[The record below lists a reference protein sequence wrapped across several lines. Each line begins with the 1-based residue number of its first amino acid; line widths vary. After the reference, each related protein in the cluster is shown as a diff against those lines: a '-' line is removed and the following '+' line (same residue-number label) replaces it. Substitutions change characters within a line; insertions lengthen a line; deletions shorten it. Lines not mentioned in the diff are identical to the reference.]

1 MEGGERVRRMGVEG
15 GEGEGEGGGEE
26 RWGGRGGVG
35 GREREGDSGVG
46 GGDVGGWCGGEEGGE
61 EGRRGGGG
69 GGSDEGR
76 RGFKW
81 DFSSSRIDFR
91 RPMDGRTRGGDWEAV
106 IFLTNLRIPKR
117 RITSGR
123 ERVRSKSRWSR

>member
-1 MEGGERVRRMGVEG
+1 MGC
-15 GEGEGEGGGEE
+15 
-26 RWGGRGGVG
+26 WG
-35 GREREGDSGVG
+35 
-46 GGDVGGWCGGEEGGE
+46 GGEEGGE

-91 RPMDGRTRGGDWEAV
+91 RPMDGHTRGGDCD
-106 IFLTNLRIPKR
+106 FPDKF
-117 RITSGR
+117 
-123 ERVRSKSRWSR
+123 